1 MPRRAPALAALA
13 LAVGLLTVAPACA
26 GAQAPVQ
33 PPPVGT
39 ALPAPTSVPA
49 FDGDAM
55 WIWLMTRT
63 EGGSAARIAARAKR
77 NGLDLVIL
85 KAGNE
90 RTQWTQLNP
99 ALVRTLHAA
108 GIRVCGYHFVYGRYP
123 ISEARLSARIAKT
136 GADCLVIDAE
146 SDYEGRYVQA
156 ELYMR
161 ELRRLVGASYP
172 IGMTSFPYVHYHSSF
187 PYSVFLGPGGADFN
201 VPQMYWRAIGTSVDA
216 VFKTTY
222 MHNRIY
228 DRPIYPLGQVW
239 QRPPRAEV
247 LRFRKLA
254 LAYGSSGVS
263 WWSWQ
268 EARARD
274 FAALAAPLPLSSRP
288 AADPGYPL
296 LTAVS
301 RGDIVVRAQQ
311 LLLSAGAYLRVTGR
325 MDLATRRAAAAFKR
339 VRGLGSN
346 GSVTAATWPALLSF
360 EPTPVTWKPRGYA
373 LPVPRLAPPPTA
385 ARTGR
390 GVTASAPPR
399 RPARANELRG
409 RPGG

>member
-1 MPRRAPALAALA
+1 MPRRALALAAL
-13 LAVGLLTVAPACA
+13 TVAVDLLSVVPASA

-33 PPPVGT
+33 PPPGGT
-39 ALPAPTSVPA
+39 VLPAPASIPA

-55 WIWLMTRT
+55 WIWLMTRS

-77 NGLDLVIL
+77 SGLDLVIL

-99 ALVRTLHAA
+99 TLIRTLHDA
-108 GIRVCGYHFVYGRYP
+108 GIRVCGYHFVYGRHP

-146 SDYEGRYVQA
+146 TDYEGRYVQA
-156 ELYMR
+156 QLYMR
-161 ELRRLVGASYP
+161 ELRRLVGTSYP

-201 VPQMYWRAIGTSVDA
+201 VPQMYWRAIGTSVDSIYR
-216 VFKTTY
+216 TTY

-228 DRPIYPLGQVW
+228 ERPIYPLGQVW
-239 QRPPRAEV
+239 MQPPRAEV
-247 LRFRKLA
+247 LRFRALA

-268 EARARD
+268 EAKARD
-274 FAALAAPLPLSSRP
+274 FSALAASLPRLRGP
-288 AADPGYPL
+288 AVDPGYPL

-301 RGDIVVRAQQ
+301 RGDMVVRAQQ
-311 LLLSAGAYLRVTGR
+311 LLLGAGAKLRVTGR
-325 MDLATRRAAAAFKR
+325 MDLATRRAVAAFKR
-339 VRGLGSN
+339 ARGLGSN

-360 EPTPVTWKPRGYA
+360 EPTPITWRMRGYA
-373 LPVPRLAPPPTA
+373 LPTPRLAAPAIAGRASAATTA
-385 ARTGR
+385 
-390 GVTASAPPR
+390 VAPPR
-399 RPARANELRG
+399 WPARADELRS

>member
-1 MPRRAPALAALA
+1 VLRRALALAALIVS
-13 LAVGLLTVAPACA
+13 VGLLSSAPPA
-26 GAQAPVQ
+26 GAQ
-33 PPPVGT
+33 T
-39 ALPAPTSVPA
+39 LPAPKSVPA

-55 WIWLMTRT
+55 WVWLMTRT

-90 RTQWTQLNP
+90 RTLWTQLNP
-99 ALVRTLHAA
+99 SLIRTLHAA
-108 GIRVCGYHFVYGRYP
+108 GIKVCGYHFVFGRYP
-123 ISEARLSARIAKT
+123 ISEARLSAKIAKT

-146 SDYEGRYVQA
+146 GDYEGKYVQA
-156 ELYMR
+156 QLYMR
-161 ELRRLVGASYP
+161 ELRRLVGTSYP

-201 VPQMYWRAIGTSVDA
+201 VPQMYWRAIGTSVDTIY
-216 VFKTTY
+216 KTTY

-228 DRPIYPLGQVW
+228 ERPIYPLGQVW
-239 QRPPRAEV
+239 MQPPRREV
-247 LRFRKLA
+247 LRFRSLA
-254 LAYGSSGVS
+254 LAYGSTGVS

-268 EARARD
+268 EAKARD
-274 FAALAAPLPLSSRP
+274 FASLAAPLPLTSRP

-296 LTAVS
+296 LSAVS

-311 LLLSAGAYLRVTGR
+311 LLLASGAQLTVTGR
-325 MDLATRRAAAAFKR
+325 MDLATRRAVAAFKR
-339 VRGLGSN
+339 TRGLGSN
-346 GSVTAATWPALLSF
+346 SLVTAATWPALLAF

-373 LPVPRLAPPPTA
+373 LPTPQLPPLATPARAGGAVTAAAPPPW
-385 ARTGR
+385 
-390 GVTASAPPR
+390 
-399 RPARANELRG
+399 PARADELRG